1 MSEAEIQRLKQE
13 IEILQKKLKS
23 AHLWMEREVKASVH
37 KISKKQV
44 SKFSEDLKESFLREN
59 IEDVISSRINNFFW
73 DLLLLNAPNGT
84 IEAITN
90 SEIAYFNMTKNP
102 NTDGFSVIS
111 GYHKVLD
118 LYIESFVSNNYRKF
132 CKKNNQII
140 LRVNDPLEK
149 ALNLVV
155 TKKYILSVGRFYAL
169 IKMIRESEKLY
180 DYWLAFKKYTEKYF
194 DLNSLVWDDDF
205 FVKMTALNKSE
216 VLSSKRHSGN
226 ITKKE
231 TWEARDLLIWDFKD
245 KKSILYKLLETQA
258 VNY

>member
-1 MSEAEIQRLKQE
+1 MSLEEIKKLQAEIESLK
-13 IEILQKKLKS
+13 KKLKI
-23 AHLWMEREVKASVH
+23 AKNWMEREVKANVH
-37 KISKKQV
+37 KISKKKV
-44 SKFSEDLKESFLREN
+44 SRLSEDIKESFLREN
-59 IEDVISSRINNFFW
+59 IEEVISSRINNFFW

-84 IEAITN
+84 IEAIIT
-90 SEIAYFNMTKNP
+90 SEIAFFNMSKNP
-102 NTDGFSVIS
+102 TIDGFSVIS

-118 LYIESFVSNNYRKF
+118 LYIESFVSNNFRKF

-169 IKMIRESEKLY
+169 IKMIRDWEKLY
-180 DYWLAFKKYTEKYF
+180 DYWLAFKKYTEKYS
-194 DLNSLVWDDDF
+194 DLNSLVWDDNF
-205 FVKMTALNKSE
+205 FAKMTALNKSE

-226 ITKKE
+226 ISKKD
-231 TWEARDLLIWDFKD
+231 TTEARNILIWDFKD
-245 KKSILYKLLETQA
+245 KTSILYKLLETQA

>member
-1 MSEAEIQRLKQE
+1 MSNQEIQKLQAEIELLKR
-13 IEILQKKLKS
+13 KLKS
-23 AHLWMEREVKASVH
+23 AHLWMEKEVKASVH
-37 KISKKQV
+37 KISKKQI
-44 SKFSEDLKESFLREN
+44 SKLSEDIKESFLREN
-59 IEDVISSRINNFFW
+59 IEDVISSRINAFFG

-84 IEAITN
+84 VEAITN
-90 SEIAYFNMTKNP
+90 SEIALFNMKKNP
-102 NTDGFSVIS
+102 NMDGFSVIS

-118 LYIESFVSNNYRKF
+118 LYIESFVSSNFRKY
-132 CKKNNQII
+132 CKKQNQII

-169 IKMIRESEKLY
+169 IKMIREWEKLH
-180 DYWLAFKKYTEKYF
+180 DYGLAFKKYTEKYS
-194 DLNSLVWDDDF
+194 DLNELVWDDDF
-205 FVKMTALNKSE
+205 FTKMTALNKSE

-231 TWEARDLLIWDFKD
+231 TEVARDLFIWDFKD